1 MNNNPEISGILKEI
15 SEFVKLAGKEQSDFI
30 KARAAGLL
38 ELAQMYLNGKISDKD
53 FKRLLKS
60 HKRLIR
66 QNLNTLEIEARS
78 KAEKIFVSILEIIK
92 NRIIPDL

>member
-15 SEFVKLAGKEQSDFI
+15 SEFVKLAGQEQSDFI
-30 KARAAGLL
+30 KIRAAGLL
-38 ELAQMYLNGKISDKD
+38 ELAELFLSGKISEKD

-66 QNLNTLEIEARS
+66 QNLNTLEIEARA
-78 KAEKIFVSILEIIK
+78 KAEKILVSILEIIK
-92 NRIIPDL
+92 ERIIPKL